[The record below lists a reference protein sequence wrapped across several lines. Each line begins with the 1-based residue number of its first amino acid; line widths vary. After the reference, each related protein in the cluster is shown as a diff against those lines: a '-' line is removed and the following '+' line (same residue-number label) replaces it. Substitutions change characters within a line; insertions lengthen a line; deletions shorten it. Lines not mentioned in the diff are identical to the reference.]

1 MDAPGLEAGGVTVWS
16 ETGFL
21 LPRAPSGLCHQ
32 RAKACYNKHVSYMIG
47 IWLAHVGTGNRADCK
62 KAVGRL
68 PEGRRETMGDFSFKP
83 LTMQES
89 GALLRHARITLC
101 WSVRRHSSGWTLRR

>member
-1 MDAPGLEAGGVTVWS
+1 
-16 ETGFL
+16 
-21 LPRAPSGLCHQ
+21 
-32 RAKACYNKHVSYMIG
+32 MIG

-89 GALLRHARITLC
+89 GALLRHARITLAGAFADTPAGGLC
-101 WSVRRHSSGWTLRR
+101 AGRVGGPV